1 MAQPTRNQLSN
12 NQLKAHYDNEIAA
25 KQKEINELAA
35 TLAATKKAFDEHVE
49 KEHCRREAVM
59 NRGDENVM
67 NGSVRIENNGRPS
80 HPKIEQLTLN
90 TARKVSCNHYVV
102 QTLYS
107 EMKFMTDETF
117 TVSPK
122 ILQEA
127 MEKMGVK
134 DEKEQLQ
141 LSEAT
146 KKAIKYYVSQKRSY
160 SKKQIKKK
168 YTGKA

>member
-1 MAQPTRNQLSN
+1 MAKPTRNQLSN
-12 NQLKAHYDNEIAA
+12 NQFKAHYDNEIAA
-25 KQKEINELAA
+25 KQKEINELAT
-35 TLAATKKAFDEHVE
+35 TLAATKRAFEEHIE
-49 KEHCRREAVM
+49 KERCRREAAM
-59 NRGDENVM
+59 TGGDGNEI
-67 NGSVRIENNGRPS
+67 NGSVRIANNTS
-80 HPKIEQLTLN
+80 HPQIEQLSLN

-146 KKAIKYYVSQKRSY
+146 RKAIKYYVSQKRSY
-160 SKKQIKKK
+160 PKKQIKKK
-168 YTGKA
+168 YTGKAW